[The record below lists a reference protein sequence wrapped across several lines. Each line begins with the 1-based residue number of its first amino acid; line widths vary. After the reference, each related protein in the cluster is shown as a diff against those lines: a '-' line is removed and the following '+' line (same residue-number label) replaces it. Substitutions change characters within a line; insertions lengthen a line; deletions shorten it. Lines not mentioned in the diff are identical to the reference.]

1 MPCTIFDVSCTLK
14 QIFIRSLPQHV
25 QCTLIETRH
34 KKCKGTVISI
44 FILQK
49 HWWIRK
55 LVFSS
60 AGRWSYPKVTCQ
72 RLEID
77 SPFNKERSILG
88 VPPLFS
94 VMEKVY
100 IRNNFV
106 TRLCFHERLND
117 FCSSSS
123 ACLSEENW
131 ISWSTSD
138 QLP

>member
-1 MPCTIFDVSCTLK
+1 MYNLWCKLHFKTNFYP
-14 QIFIRSLPQHV
+14 FITSTCSMHSYRD
-25 QCTLIETRH
+25 
-34 KKCKGTVISI
+34 KAWKCEGTVISI

-106 TRLCFHERLND
+106 SRLCFHERLND
-117 FCSSSS
+117 FFP
-123 ACLSEENW
+123 LFLG
-131 ISWSTSD
+131 
-138 QLP
+138 LPVRRKLN